1 MSVQNQTVKNVYAGN
16 GSATVFPYTFA
27 LLESD
32 GEHVGVY
39 ITNDVGVSEKTTNF
53 TIDTAAKTVTYPAA
67 GDPLESGKKIT
78 IKREIPNEQELNLE
92 NLGPFFANDV
102 EGEMD
107 REVMMIQQ
115 LAEAIS
121 RAITTD
127 MASDE
132 TPEEFKDRLLA
143 SSEAAAASAA
153 AAAISETNA
162 HDSEL
167 AAKASEENAA
177 LSEEAADGSASD
189 AANSAT
195 LAQKWAGSPTSPDGE
210 VDADSDTGYTKSSK
224 SWALEAKADA
234 QYADEVATTLEG
246 IAEPLAWDENETY
259 NYPDIVAYTDGY
271 TYRCVGTNVTGEDVP
286 GQSIQWVSL
295 MYGIGAWQLDAN
307 QDLMPAAAMV
317 GDDDWE
323 YDEQG
328 NLMPMP

>member
-16 GSATVFPYTFA
+16 GSTTVFPFTFA

-32 GEHVGVY
+32 GEYVGVY
-39 ITNDVGVSEKTTNF
+39 VTNDVGVSEETTNF
-53 TIDTAAKTVTYPAA
+53 TIDTTAKTVTYPAA

-78 IKREIPNEQELNLE
+78 IRREVPNEQELNLE
-92 NLGPFFANDV
+92 NLGPFFAEDV
-102 EGEMD
+102 ESEMD

-115 LAEAIS
+115 LAEGVS
-121 RAITTD
+121 RAITVD

-162 HDSEL
+162 HNSEL
-167 AAKASEENAA
+167 AAGASEENAA
-177 LSEEAADGSASD
+177 ESEQAAAESEDNAAASA
-189 AANSAT
+189 A
-195 LAQKWAGSPTSPDGE
+195 LAQAWAESGSSPDGE

-224 SWALEAKADA
+224 SWALDSKADA
-234 QYADEVATTLEG
+234 QYADDVATTLEG
-246 IAEPLAWDENETY
+246 IAAPFAWDDTATY

-271 TYRCVGTNVTGEDVP
+271 TYRCVGTNVTGADVP
-286 GQSIQWVSL
+286 GQSTAWVSL
-295 MYGIGAWQLDAN
+295 MYGIGAWQLDAK
-307 QDLMPAAAMV
+307 QDLMPAAAMI

-328 NLMPMP
+328 NLMPML